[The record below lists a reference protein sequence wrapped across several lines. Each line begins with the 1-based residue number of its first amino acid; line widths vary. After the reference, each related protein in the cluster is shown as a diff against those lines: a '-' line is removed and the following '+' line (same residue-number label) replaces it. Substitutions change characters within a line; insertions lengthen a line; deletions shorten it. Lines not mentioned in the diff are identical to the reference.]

1 MATAE
6 QIQKIAQDRYEAALL
21 ADKANRTA
29 MYSAA
34 DFIESAD
41 LYQCNWLM
49 SALLERMGELVEE
62 EPESDKPSQSEIE
75 ARMEAAEMRFDAMR
89 DNQLTGD

>member
-6 QIQKIAQDRYEAALL
+6 QIQNIAQDRYDAALL

-49 SALLERMGELVEE
+49 NVLNERIEELTEE
-62 EPESDKPSQSEIE
+62 EHK
-75 ARMEAAEMRFDAMR
+75 
-89 DNQLTGD
+89 

>member
-6 QIQKIAQDRYEAALL
+6 QIQKIAQARYDAALL

-29 MYSAA
+29 MYAAA

-41 LYQCNWLM
+41 LFQCNWLM
-49 SALLERMGELVEE
+49 TALLERMGELVES
-62 EPESDKPSQSEIE
+62 EPSDSASQADME
-75 ARMEAAEMRFDAMR
+75 ASMEAAEMRFQAMR